1 MPSTGSGEGGQGVGG
16 APPPAEAW
24 QDAHLLCGGGGG
36 PGLRRE
42 PQAEDAPGR
51 TEMLLSLHRG
61 RAQPQLGTRPLH
73 CLSQQAHAAAAPQPQ
88 ATLVGR
94 RLEGHPGQ
102 QAAPLS
108 CADPRRPPSGPYTD
122 LGAGLAQGPARGTA
136 AGPGQAV
143 TRGSRP
149 LPQGSP
155 RPRPTAVHRGCQR
168 PPGPRGSAGLSITP
182 SPQPLP
188 PALGSA
194 DTERVPGHARPW
206 AGATPGPAFA
216 QRALP
221 PPHSGPPPFRCGR
234 LLEARTINTGLQPL
248 PQGPPALACP
258 CRGARLGRGRS
269 FTRHLGALGG
279 GRGDRP

>member
-1 MPSTGSGEGGQGVGG
+1 
-16 APPPAEAW
+16 
-24 QDAHLLCGGGGG
+24 
-36 PGLRRE
+36 
-42 PQAEDAPGR
+42 
-51 TEMLLSLHRG
+51 MLLSLHRG

-234 LLEARTINTGLQPL
+234 LLEVRTINTGLQPL